1 MKILKRIL
9 IAFLILP
16 ILLFLVWLGI
26 FTWNSSVD
34 LNIPDVD
41 TGSLMPQ
48 VQSIPDD
55 QNGYLLIQKLY
66 SEEFQDIRKKH
77 CSEIN
82 IDQKIC
88 QME

>member
-34 LNIPDVD
+34 LNIPDID
-41 TGSLMPQ
+41 AGSLMPQ
-48 VQSIPDD
+48 VQSISDD

-66 SEEFQDIRKKH
+66 SEEFQNIRKKH
-77 CSEIN
+77 CEETK

-88 QME
+88 QL